1 MLSMKF
7 KKYFKQDLSLT
18 ANIFSIYVWTA
29 YMFNLEVYIFSVI
42 KYSSCWEIIK
52 NVIEFQEILQR
63 KDHQNI
69 LMCLTFDK
77 KENRKKK
84 TKSLPYIS
92 WE

>member
-1 MLSMKF
+1 MKF

-63 KDHQNI
+63 KNHQNI

-77 KENRKKK
+77 KENREKK